1 MALGRPG
8 GVDSEDQRPDVLPW
22 GVVAVLRHAEG
33 PTLEAEVD
41 RHPRIIVALASP
53 AGVGK
58 AVLPQGNGR
67 RDHNVSGVRPSAT
80 EGAGLAIAHPRA
92 ALAPHHDL
100 QQKGPRFDAESM
112 RHVVL
117 GRRGNGII
125 SEWQRRFDDAIVL
138 PDGGELVT
146 LLDAGIYI
154 ESLPEAQYRRR
165 EWRIATEMLL
175 AVADGRWPPRF
186 AEIAIRQALKT
197 GRPPPLPAARRKA

>member
-1 MALGRPG
+1 LKAIG
-8 GVDSEDQRPDVLPW
+8 
-22 GVVAVLRHAEG
+22 RHA
-33 PTLEAEVD
+33 
-41 RHPRIIVALASP
+41 
-53 AGVGK
+53 
-58 AVLPQGNGR
+58 
-67 RDHNVSGVRPSAT
+67 
-80 EGAGLAIAHPRA
+80 
-92 ALAPHHDL
+92 
-100 QQKGPRFDAESM
+100 
-112 RHVVL
+112 L

-197 GRPPPLPAARRKA
+197 GRPPPLPPARRKAKKLKIISCPGPAENVRVVNLAVSPRDRTSRVLCVTHRNLDGIGRVRRFIGIRKLQAFRRIEGIASTCLIGDVHLPALIEKSPRFFCCDPRT

>member
-1 MALGRPG
+1 MA
-8 GVDSEDQRPDVLPW
+8 
-22 GVVAVLRHAEG
+22 
-33 PTLEAEVD
+33 
-41 RHPRIIVALASP
+41 
-53 AGVGK
+53 K
-58 AVLPQGNGR
+58 AVLPQGTF
-67 RDHNVSGVRPSAT
+67 DEITTFLVSAHLLSRVGCC

-175 AVADGRWPPRF
+175 ALADGRWPPRF

-197 GRPPPLPAARRKA
+197 GRPPPLPAARRKAKKLKIIS